1 MIDPWKER
9 AGLWLENTP
18 EWVRILGTIA
28 TTEHVKYN
36 PSVAGPRS
44 DECR

>member
-1 MIDPWKER
+1 VIDPWKER

-28 TTEHVKYN
+28 TTAHVKYN